1 MRDDISKLPPM
12 ERLLAVM
19 ARLRDPDGGC
29 PWDLAQDFTSIAPY
43 AIEEAYEVADAV
55 SMGDMAHLCDE
66 LGDLLLQVVFHAQM
80 ASEQQAFDFGSV
92 AAAISDKMIRRHPH
106 VFALDKI
113 SNATAQTI
121 AWEEQKALER
131 AQSARDEGRRD
142 SALDGVAGAL
152 PALTRALKLQ
162 KRAARVGFD
171 WPDVAPVLDKINEEM
186 AELQAEMATDN
197 GPGMADELGDLI
209 FSMVNLARHLE
220 IDPEAALRAANA
232 KFEGRFR
239 YLERALAVRGH
250 SPKELDIEALEVVW
264 SEAKKLEVS

>member
-1 MRDDISKLPPM
+1 
-12 ERLLAVM
+12 
-19 ARLRDPDGGC
+19 
-29 PWDLAQDFTSIAPY
+29 
-43 AIEEAYEVADAV
+43 
-55 SMGDMAHLCDE
+55 MGDMAHLCDE